1 MVSRESLTAWASLH
15 IAELVVL
22 PVAAICAVTS
32 WAYVLWLAFMPEA
45 GTSVVLGL
53 LALVSTTV
61 AGTVLVASL
70 RLPLSL
76 HAAGVAVLVSVS
88 LSGMGQGSPFRI
100 ALLGLTWLAALFLGS
115 TVAGATP
122 FHGALPKGES
132 EVFAER
138 VGELSTEWHIYAPKR
153 SLWRRKAG
161 YRRGTLLLASALIGW
176 LVAGGFG
183 LTSIKSQLSF
193 ALASG
198 VLFGSLLVLT
208 ALLGLHQ
215 RKVEWERENGLYIDA
230 ACSRPWPRTVLLCA
244 LVVVVAAVL
253 LPADVSP
260 LHAID
265 WNAVMS
271 DFTVRLFSRVRMGRG
286 GSMDGLQS
294 WSVDSATPITG
305 FAPGHRVQLFPM
317 LYAVVAVGTVA
328 YVLWRLVGLLLEV
341 DLERRRG
348 VWTVL
353 RFVLQLPILLVRLLI
368 DRLFARIAGQ
378 AQVSSSRRTHQS
390 PRAKSNGG
398 PGQTG
403 SARAATV
410 RRLFV
415 LLLLWAKEQGAP
427 RTATQTAAE
436 FARVLAGRFP
446 TVADDIAYVTDVYQS
461 VRYSADRDD
470 TPSPERMRASV
481 RRIVTERDN

>member
-1 MVSRESLTAWASLH
+1 
-15 IAELVVL
+15 
-22 PVAAICAVTS
+22 
-32 WAYVLWLAFMPEA
+32 
-45 GTSVVLGL
+45 
-53 LALVSTTV
+53 
-61 AGTVLVASL
+61 
-70 RLPLSL
+70 
-76 HAAGVAVLVSVS
+76 
-88 LSGMGQGSPFRI
+88 
-100 ALLGLTWLAALFLGS
+100 
-115 TVAGATP
+115 
-122 FHGALPKGES
+122 
-132 EVFAER
+132 
-138 VGELSTEWHIYAPKR
+138 
-153 SLWRRKAG
+153 
-161 YRRGTLLLASALIGW
+161 
-176 LVAGGFG
+176 
-183 LTSIKSQLSF
+183 
-193 ALASG
+193 
-198 VLFGSLLVLT
+198 
-208 ALLGLHQ
+208 
-215 RKVEWERENGLYIDA
+215 
-230 ACSRPWPRTVLLCA
+230 
-244 LVVVVAAVL
+244 
-253 LPADVSP
+253 
-260 LHAID
+260 
-265 WNAVMS
+265 MS

-368 DRLFARIAGQ
+368 DRLFARIARP

-390 PRAKSNGG
+390 PRAKSNGR

-415 LLLLWAKEQGAP
+415 LLLLWAKSKAP

-436 FARVLAGRFP
+436 FARFGGRFP

-481 RRIVTERDN
+481 RHRDRTGQLAGEGRSNFGQPCHRQWHRSPRLPNGHEASRTDSPSHPCTCYNGPGFQHLQAF